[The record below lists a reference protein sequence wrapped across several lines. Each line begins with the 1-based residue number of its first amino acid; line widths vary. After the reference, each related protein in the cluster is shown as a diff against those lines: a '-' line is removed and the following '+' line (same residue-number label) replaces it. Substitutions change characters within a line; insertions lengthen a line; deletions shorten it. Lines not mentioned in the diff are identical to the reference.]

1 VRGCSAQEATA
12 AAIAEFG
19 DPRMVAAGFGPELA
33 AAQARRV
40 ALGLVATGPLVGTA
54 WIVAVT
60 VNALAP
66 WRQQLSGPWLA
77 LPLVGLALAPQSARR
92 AASSLPGH
100 PGHPPPDPRARP
112 ARGAAGS

>member
-1 VRGCSAQEATA
+1 VTPHGRGRVR
-12 AAIAEFG
+12 
-19 DPRMVAAGFGPELA
+19 PELA

-60 VNALAP
+60 VNALPP

-77 LPLVGLALAPQSARR
+77 LPLVGLALAAQSARR
-92 AASSLPGH
+92 AASSFPGH
-100 PGHPPPDPRARP
+100 PGHPPPDPRAAP
-112 ARGAAGS
+112 PGALQELDGQVFARFGALVMG